1 MREITQ
7 GMKYP
12 YHGKQPTDWAER
24 ASLGILYDLNDRR
37 GIKHALAAV
46 DEGVRDD
53 IVKMMASIIRAALP
67 AELDATDMWWRDASR
82 ERPARDQ
89 LVIAWTDKYG
99 ALLADRETSN
109 PDFGWSCDGKVLYW
123 MPLPPI
129 PSQLPHGSEPSH
141 PAAEMPPKEK

>member
-1 MREITQ
+1 MRDELLKIIADLQEMRKLEANGIMFMANSDDT
-7 GMKYP
+7 MFEDCIRRLKE
-12 YHGKQPTDWAER
+12 HWAHR
-24 ASLGILYDLNDRR
+24 
-37 GIKHALAAV
+37 
-46 DEGVRDD
+46 
-53 IVKMMASIIRAALP
+53 

-129 PSQLPHGSEPSH
+129 PSQLPHNG
-141 PAAEMPPKEK
+141 KGKK

>member
-67 AELDATDMWWRDASR
+67 AEPRRSFKEIVKDARIEADEYEN
-82 ERPARDQ
+82 ERRNA
-89 LVIAWTDKYG
+89 
-99 ALLADRETSN
+99 ALE
-109 PDFGWSCDGKVLYW
+109 
-123 MPLPPI
+123 
-129 PSQLPHGSEPSH
+129 E
-141 PAAEMPPKEK
+141 AANA